1 MYVDCP
7 AKDHKSRVREEEA
20 MSVDTQRASRISAS
34 LAVPDSPIWR
44 LSIAQYHQM
53 TQSGILTDDDPVEL
67 LEGWLVTKMPK
78 NPPHRLATQLMREV
92 LAQLLPIGWY
102 VDAQE
107 PITTADS
114 EPEPDVVIV
123 RGDRRQY
130 RDRHPGPSDVALV
143 VEVSDTTLQR
153 DRTIK
158 QRLYAS
164 AGIPVY
170 WIVNLV
176 DGQIEAYGE
185 PGGLVSAP
193 RYARR
198 DDYQRGTAV
207 PLILDSQVIGEV
219 AVEAVLD

>member
-1 MYVDCP
+1 
-7 AKDHKSRVREEEA
+7 
-20 MSVDTQRASRISAS
+20 MSIDAQRATRTSTT

-53 TQSGILTDDDPVEL
+53 VQAGILTDDDPVEL

-78 NPPHRLATQLMREV
+78 NPPHRLATQLMREA
-92 LAQLLPIGWY
+92 LAQLAPIGWY

-130 RDRHPGPSDVALV
+130 RDRHPGPEDVALV
-143 VEVSDTTLQR
+143 VEVSDSTLQR
-153 DRTIK
+153 DRTMK
-158 QRLYAS
+158 QRLYAT
-164 AGIPVY
+164 AGIAVY

-176 DGQIEAYGE
+176 DGQVEVYQE
-185 PGGLVSAP
+185 PSGPASEP
-193 RYARR
+193 HYARR
-198 DDYQRGTAV
+198 DDYRREAAI
-207 PLILDSQVIGEV
+207 PLMLDGESV
-219 AVEAVLD
+219 GVVDVEAVLP

>member
-1 MYVDCP
+1 
-7 AKDHKSRVREEEA
+7 
-20 MSVDTQRASRISAS
+20 MSIDAQRATRMITT

-53 TQSGILTDDDPVEL
+53 VQAGILTDDDPVEL

-78 NPPHRLATQLMREV
+78 NPPHRLATQLMRET
-92 LAQLLPIGWY
+92 LAQLAPVGWY

-130 RDRHPGPSDVALV
+130 RDRHPGPEDVALV
-143 VEVSDTTLQR
+143 VEVSDSTLQR
-153 DRTIK
+153 DRTTK
-158 QRLYAS
+158 QRLYAT
-164 AGIPVY
+164 AGIAVY

-176 DGQIEAYGE
+176 DGLVEVYQE
-185 PGGLVSAP
+185 PSGPASEP
-193 RYARR
+193 HYARR
-198 DDYQRGTAV
+198 DDYRREEAI
-207 PLILDSQVIGEV
+207 PLMLDGESV
-219 AVEAVLD
+219 GVVEVEAVLP